1 MKTPQEELT
10 REERQANIDRFIKRW
25 KEERIKVEIEAEEL
39 RKTTEYQLANQQLKK
54 RNAERG
60 TPKINRPIS

>member
-60 TPKINRPIS
+60 TPKINI

>member
-1 MKTPQEELT
+1 MKTPQDELT

-60 TPKINRPIS
+60 TPKINI

>member
-1 MKTPQEELT
+1 MKTPQQELT

-25 KEERIKVEIEAEEL
+25 KEERIKVEAEAEEL
-39 RKTTEYQLANQQLKK
+39 RKTIEYQLANQQLKK

-60 TPKINRPIS
+60 TPKINI